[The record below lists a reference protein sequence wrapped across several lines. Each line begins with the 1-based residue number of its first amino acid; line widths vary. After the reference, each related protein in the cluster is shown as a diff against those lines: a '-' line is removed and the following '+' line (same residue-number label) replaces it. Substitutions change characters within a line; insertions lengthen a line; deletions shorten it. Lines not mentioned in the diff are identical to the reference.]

1 MVPRRRA
8 AILRDMTG
16 ESISLGAIA
25 TAFGAGL
32 ISVLS
37 PCVVPLL
44 PGYLSLVSG
53 VSIDDLR
60 GVEDLKRLRG
70 RIRLGSAGFVA
81 GFSTVF
87 VLLGASA
94 TALGGF
100 LRGFELN
107 VFGLRVGAIQLA
119 GLVIVAMGLH
129 LLGVLRIPL
138 LYRDTRFQPRDRPRG
153 VLGTF
158 VVGAAFA
165 FGWSPCVGPILGGI
179 LTLAGSHDTV
189 YQGMGLL
196 AVYAA
201 GLAVPFL
208 LAGLSVELFFRSLA
222 RVRQHLRR
230 IEQLSGALL
239 VALGL
244 LIASNRFTW
253 MNQYLSFLNAWVER
267 AEAWLL

>member
-1 MVPRRRA
+1 
-8 AILRDMTG
+8 MTSEG
-16 ESISLGAIA
+16 ISLGAYA
-25 TAFGAGL
+25 AAFGAGL

-53 VSIDDLR
+53 VSIEDLR
-60 GVEDLKRLRG
+60 EADDPAELRA
-70 RIRLGSAGFVA
+70 RIRRGSLGFVA
-81 GFSTVF
+81 GFSSVF

-100 LRGFELN
+100 LRSFELN
-107 VFGLRVGAIQLA
+107 LFGLRIDAIQLA
-119 GLVIVAMGLH
+119 GLVIVLMGLH

-138 LYRDTRFQPRDRPRG
+138 LYRDTRFQVRGVPRG
-153 VLGTF
+153 LLGTF
-158 VVGAAFA
+158 LVGAAFA

-179 LTLAGSHDTV
+179 LTMAGSHDTV

-208 LAGLSVELFFRSLA
+208 LAGLSVELFFRSLS
-222 RVRQHLRR
+222 RVRRHLHR

-239 VALGL
+239 IALGL
-244 LIASNRFTW
+244 LVASNRLTW
-253 MNQYLSFLNAWVER
+253 MNEYLSFLNDWVER
-267 AEAWLL
+267 AEGWLL

>member
-1 MVPRRRA
+1 
-8 AILRDMTG
+8 MTS
-16 ESISLGAIA
+16 ESLSLGALA

-53 VSIDDLR
+53 VSIEDLR
-60 GVEDLKRLRG
+60 EGDDPSRLRT
-70 RIRLGSAGFVA
+70 RVRLGSASFVA
-81 GFSTVF
+81 GFSSVF
-87 VLLGASA
+87 VALGASA

-100 LRGFELN
+100 LRGFAIEL
-107 VFGLRVGAIQLA
+107 FGWRIDAIQLA

-138 LYRDTRFQPRDRPRG
+138 LYRDTRFAPRETPRG

-158 VVGAAFA
+158 LVGAAFA

-189 YQGMGLL
+189 YQGMALL
-196 AVYAA
+196 ATYAA
-201 GLAVPFL
+201 GLAIPFL
-208 LAGLSVELFFRSLA
+208 VAGFSMELFFRSLT
-222 RVRQHLRR
+222 RVRRHLRR

-239 VALGL
+239 VVLGL
-244 LIASNRFTW
+244 LVATQRLTW
-253 MNQYLSFLNAWVER
+253 MNSYLSFLNDWVER

>member
-1 MVPRRRA
+1 
-8 AILRDMTG
+8 MTS
-16 ESISLGAIA
+16 ESLSLGAVA
-25 TAFGAGL
+25 AAFGAGL

-53 VSIDDLR
+53 VSIDELR
-60 GVEDLKRLRG
+60 GPEDVARLRG
-70 RIRLGSAGFVA
+70 RIRRGSAGFVA

-100 LRGFELN
+100 LRGFEVN
-107 VFGLRVGAIQLA
+107 VFGVRVDAIQLA
-119 GLVIVAMGLH
+119 GLVIVLMGLH

-138 LYRDTRFQPRDRPRG
+138 LYRDTRFQPRDTPRG

-179 LTLAGSHDTV
+179 LTVAGSQETV
-189 YQGMGLL
+189 LSGMGLL

-208 LAGLSVELFFRSLA
+208 LAGLSVEWFFRSLA
-222 RVRQHLRR
+222 GVRRHVRR
-230 IEQLSGALL
+230 IEQVSGVLL
-239 VALGL
+239 VLLGVLVATNRLTALNGYF
-244 LIASNRFTW
+244 A
-253 MNQYLSFLNAWVER
+253 FLNRVVER

>member
-1 MVPRRRA
+1 
-8 AILRDMTG
+8 MTG
-16 ESISLGAIA
+16 EGISLGAFA
-25 TAFGAGL
+25 AAFGAGL

-53 VSIDDLR
+53 VSIDDLH
-60 GVEDLKRLRG
+60 GAEDVARLRG
-70 RIRLGSAGFVA
+70 RILRGSASFVA
-81 GFSTVF
+81 GFGAVF
-87 VLLGASA
+87 VALGASA

-100 LRGFELN
+100 LRGFGFE
-107 VFGLRVGAIQLA
+107 VFGFRVSAIQLA
-119 GLVIVAMGLH
+119 GLVIVLMGLH

-138 LYRDTRFQPRDRPRG
+138 LYRDARFSISANPRG

-158 VVGAAFA
+158 LVGAAFA

-179 LTLAGSHDTV
+179 LTLAGSHETV
-189 YQGMGLL
+189 YEGMGLL

-208 LAGLSVELFFRSLA
+208 LAGLSVEWFFRAL
-222 RVRQHLRR
+222 RGVRRHLRR
-230 IEQLSGALL
+230 VEQLSGALL

-244 LIASNRFTW
+244 LVASNRLTW
-253 MNQYLSFLNAWVER
+253 MNQYLSFLNDWVEW

>member
-1 MVPRRRA
+1 
-8 AILRDMTG
+8 MTG
-16 ESISLGAIA
+16 EGISFGAYA

-53 VSIDDLR
+53 VSIDELR
-60 GVEDLKRLRG
+60 EADDPAALRA
-70 RIRLGSAGFVA
+70 RIRRGSAGFVA

-94 TALGGF
+94 TAVGGF
-100 LRGFELN
+100 LRGFGFE
-107 VFGLRVGAIQLA
+107 VFGYRVDAIQLA
-119 GLVIVAMGLH
+119 GVVIIAMGLH

-138 LYRDTRFQPRDRPRG
+138 LYRDTRFQVGGGASRG
-153 VLGTF
+153 LLGTF
-158 VVGAAFA
+158 LVGAAFA

-179 LTLAGSHDTV
+179 LTMAGSHETV

-208 LAGLSVELFFRSLA
+208 LAGLSVEWFFRSLA
-222 RVRQHLRR
+222 RVRRHLHR
-230 IEQLSGALL
+230 IEQASGVLL
-239 VALGL
+239 IALGL
-244 LIASNRFTW
+244 LVASNRLTW
-253 MNQYLSFLNAWVER
+253 MNEHLAFLNGWVER

>member
-1 MVPRRRA
+1 
-8 AILRDMTG
+8 MTG
-16 ESISLGAIA
+16 EGISLGAFA

-53 VSIDDLR
+53 VSIDDLH
-60 GVEDLKRLRG
+60 GAEDVARLRG
-70 RIRLGSAGFVA
+70 RIRRGSAGFVA
-81 GFSTVF
+81 GFSSVF

-94 TALGGF
+94 TALGAFVRGF
-100 LRGFELN
+100 GFEL
-107 VFGLRVGAIQLA
+107 FGFRVDAIQLA
-119 GLVIVAMGLH
+119 GVVIVAMGLH

-138 LYRDTRFQPRDRPRG
+138 LYRDTRFQLGGSPRG
-153 VLGTF
+153 VFGTF
-158 VVGAAFA
+158 LVGAAFA

-189 YQGMGLL
+189 YEGMGLL

-208 LAGLSVELFFRSLA
+208 LAGLSVELFFRGLA
-222 RVRQHLRR
+222 RVRRHLRR
-230 IEQLSGALL
+230 VEQVSGVLLVGLGLL
-239 VALGL
+239 VA
-244 LIASNRFTW
+244 SNRLTW
-253 MNQYLSFLNAWVER
+253 MNQYLSFLNDWVER

>member
-1 MVPRRRA
+1 MA
-8 AILRDMTG
+8 G
-16 ESISLGAIA
+16 ESISLSTWA

-53 VSIDDLR
+53 VSIDDLH
-60 GVEDLKRLRG
+60 ESDDPAQLRR
-70 RIRLGSAGFVA
+70 RIRRGSAGFVA
-81 GFSTVF
+81 GFSSVF

-94 TALGGF
+94 TAIGGF
-100 LRGFELN
+100 LRGFELSL
-107 VFGLRVGAIQLA
+107 FGLRIDAIQLA

-138 LYRDTRFQPRDRPRG
+138 LYRDTRFQLRATPRG
-153 VLGTF
+153 LVGTF
-158 VVGAAFA
+158 LVGAAFA

-179 LTLAGSHDTV
+179 LTMAGSHDTV

-196 AVYAA
+196 AVYAS

-208 LAGLSVELFFRSLA
+208 LAGLSVEWFFRSLA
-222 RVRQHLRR
+222 RVRRHLRR
-230 IEQLSGALL
+230 IEQLSGAFLIVLGLL
-239 VALGL
+239 VA
-244 LIASNRFTW
+244 SNRLTL
-253 MNQYLSFLNAWVER
+253 MNEYLSFLNGWVER

>member
-1 MVPRRRA
+1 
-8 AILRDMTG
+8 MTS
-16 ESISLGAIA
+16 ESISLGALA

-53 VSIDDLR
+53 VSIDDLH
-60 GVEDLKRLRG
+60 GAEDLARLRG
-70 RIRLGSAGFVA
+70 RIRRGSAGFVA

-107 VFGLRVGAIQLA
+107 LFGLHVDAIQLA

-138 LYRDTRFQPRDRPRG
+138 LYRDTRFQPSDSPRG
-153 VLGTF
+153 MLGTF

-179 LTLAGSHDTV
+179 LTLAGSHETV

-208 LAGLSVELFFRSLA
+208 LAGLSVELFFRAL
-222 RVRQHLRR
+222 RGVRRHLRR
-230 IEQLSGALL
+230 IEQASGVLL

-244 LIASNRFTW
+244 LVATNRLTW

>member
-1 MVPRRRA
+1 
-8 AILRDMTG
+8 MTG
-16 ESISLGAIA
+16 DGISLGAYA

-53 VSIDDLR
+53 VSVDELHEADDLAQ
-60 GVEDLKRLRG
+60 LRG
-70 RIRLGSAGFVA
+70 RIRRGSAGFIA
-81 GFSTVF
+81 GFSAVF
-87 VLLGASA
+87 VALGASA

-100 LRGFELN
+100 LRGFGFEL
-107 VFGLRVGAIQLA
+107 FGVRVDAIQLA
-119 GLVIVAMGLH
+119 GVVIIAMGLH

-138 LYRDTRFQPRDRPRG
+138 LYRDTRVQVRGAPRG
-153 VLGTF
+153 FVGTF
-158 VVGAAFA
+158 LVGAAFA

-179 LTLAGSHDTV
+179 LTMAGSHDTV

-208 LAGLSVELFFRSLA
+208 LAGMSVELFFRSLA
-222 RVRQHLRR
+222 RVRRHLHRV
-230 IEQLSGALL
+230 EQLSGVLL
-239 VALGL
+239 IALGL
-244 LIASNRFTW
+244 LVASNRLTW
-253 MNQYLSFLNAWVER
+253 MNQHLTFLNAWVER

>member
-1 MVPRRRA
+1 MS
-8 AILRDMTG
+8 G
-16 ESISLGAIA
+16 EGVSVGLWA

-53 VSIDDLR
+53 VSIEELREGDDPALLR
-60 GVEDLKRLRG
+60 R
-70 RIRLGSAGFVA
+70 RIRRGSAGFVA

-94 TALGGF
+94 TAVGSF
-100 LRGFELN
+100 LRGFELSILG
-107 VFGLRVGAIQLA
+107 VRIDAIQLA
-119 GLVIVAMGLH
+119 GLVIVVMGLH
-129 LLGVLRIPL
+129 LLGVFRIPF
-138 LYRDTRFQPRDRPRG
+138 LYRDTRFHVRTAPRS
-153 VLGTF
+153 VLGTYL
-158 VVGAAFA
+158 VGAAFA

-179 LTLAGSHDTV
+179 LTMAGSHETV
-189 YQGMGLL
+189 YEGMALL

-208 LAGLSVELFFRSLA
+208 LAGLSVEWFFRSLT
-222 RVRQHLRR
+222 RVRRHLRR
-230 IEQLSGALL
+230 VEQLSGALL
-239 VALGL
+239 VALGVL
-244 LIASNRFTW
+244 VATNRLTW
-253 MNQYLSFLNAWVER
+253 MNEHLSFLNAWVER

>member
-1 MVPRRRA
+1 
-8 AILRDMTG
+8 MTSEG
-16 ESISLGAIA
+16 ISLGALA

-53 VSIDDLR
+53 VSIDDLH
-60 GVEDLKRLRG
+60 GAEDLARLRG
-70 RIRLGSAGFVA
+70 RIRRGSAGFVL
-81 GFSTVF
+81 GFSSVF

-94 TALGGF
+94 SAVGGF

-107 VFGLRVGAIQLA
+107 FFGLRVDAIQLA

-138 LYRDTRFQPRDRPRG
+138 LYRDTRFQPGGTPRG

-208 LAGLSVELFFRSLA
+208 LAGMSVELFFRSLA
-222 RVRQHLRR
+222 RVRRHLRR

-239 VALGL
+239 VVLGL
-244 LIASNRFTW
+244 LVASNRLTW
-253 MNQYLSFLNAWVER
+253 MNQYLSFLNGWVER

>member
-1 MVPRRRA
+1 
-8 AILRDMTG
+8 MTG
-16 ESISLGAIA
+16 EAISVGVWA

-53 VSIDDLR
+53 VSSDDLH
-60 GVEDLKRLRG
+60 GSDDPAALRR
-70 RIRLGSAGFVA
+70 RIRRGSLGFVA
-81 GFSTVF
+81 GFSSVF

-94 TALGGF
+94 TTLGGL
-100 LRGFELN
+100 LRGFEFSL
-107 VFGLRVGAIQLA
+107 FGWRIDAIQLA
-119 GLVIVAMGLH
+119 GVVIIAMGLH

-138 LYRDTRFQPRDRPRG
+138 LYRDTRFQPRAVPRG
-153 VLGTF
+153 LLGTF
-158 VVGAAFA
+158 LVGAAFA

-179 LTLAGSHDTV
+179 LTMAGSHDTV

-208 LAGLSVELFFRSLA
+208 LAGLSVEWYFRSLA
-222 RVRQHLRR
+222 GVRRHLHR
-230 IEQLSGALL
+230 IEQFSGVLLIGLGLL
-239 VALGL
+239 VA
-244 LIASNRFTW
+244 SNRLTVLNEYFA
-253 MNQYLSFLNAWVER
+253 FLNSWVER

>member
-1 MVPRRRA
+1 
-8 AILRDMTG
+8 MTG
-16 ESISLGAIA
+16 EGVSLGHWA

-53 VSIDDLR
+53 VPIEELREGDDPALLR
-60 GVEDLKRLRG
+60 R
-70 RIRLGSAGFVA
+70 RIRRGSAGFVA
-81 GFSTVF
+81 GFASVF

-94 TALGGF
+94 TAIGGF
-100 LRGFELN
+100 LRGFELSL
-107 VFGLRVGAIQLA
+107 FGLRVDAIQLA

-129 LLGVLRIPL
+129 LLGVFRIPL
-138 LYRDTRFQPRDRPRG
+138 LYRDTRFHLRTAPRS

-158 VVGAAFA
+158 LVGAAFA

-179 LTLAGSHDTV
+179 LTMAGSHDTV

-208 LAGLSVELFFRSLA
+208 LAGLSVEWFFRSLT
-222 RVRQHLRR
+222 RVRRHLRR
-230 IEQLSGALL
+230 VEQLSGALL
-239 VALGL
+239 VVLGL
-244 LIASNRFTW
+244 LVATNRLTL
-253 MNQYLSFLNAWVER
+253 MNQHLAFLNAWVER

>member
-1 MVPRRRA
+1 
-8 AILRDMTG
+8 MTSEG
-16 ESISLGAIA
+16 ISAGAFL

-53 VSIDDLR
+53 VSVDELHGAQDL
-60 GVEDLKRLRG
+60 ERLRG
-70 RIRLGSAGFVA
+70 RIRRGSVGFVA
-81 GFSTVF
+81 GFSSVF
-87 VLLGASA
+87 VALGASA

-100 LRGFELN
+100 LRGFGFE
-107 VFGLRVGAIQLA
+107 VFGYRVDAIQLA
-119 GLVIVAMGLH
+119 GVVIVAMGLH

-138 LYRDTRFQPRDRPRG
+138 LYRDTRFQVGGNPRG
-153 VLGTF
+153 MLGTF

-189 YQGMGLL
+189 YEGMGLL

-208 LAGLSVELFFRSLA
+208 IAGLSVEWFFRALA
-222 RVRQHLRR
+222 RVRRHLRR
-230 IEQLSGALL
+230 VEQASGALL
-239 VALGL
+239 VALGFL
-244 LIASNRFTW
+244 VASNRLTW
-253 MNQYLSFLNAWVER
+253 MNQYLSFLNDWVER

>member
-1 MVPRRRA
+1 
-8 AILRDMTG
+8 MTS
-16 ESISLGAIA
+16 ESLSLGAYA

-44 PGYLSLVSG
+44 PGYVSLVSG
-53 VSIDDLR
+53 VSIEDLR
-60 GVEDLKRLRG
+60 EAEDPAALRA
-70 RIRLGSAGFVA
+70 RIRRGSAGFVA
-81 GFSTVF
+81 GFSAVF

-94 TALGGF
+94 TAVGGF
-100 LRGFELN
+100 LRSFELSL
-107 VFGLRVGAIQLA
+107 FGWRIDAIQLA
-119 GLVIVAMGLH
+119 GLVIVLMGLH
-129 LLGVLRIPL
+129 LLGVLRIPW
-138 LYRDTRFQPRDRPRG
+138 LYRDTRFQLRGVPRG
-153 VLGTF
+153 WIGTF
-158 VVGAAFA
+158 LVGAAFA

-208 LAGLSVELFFRSLA
+208 LAGFSVELFFHSLT
-222 RVRQHLRR
+222 RVRRHLKR

-239 VALGL
+239 VVLGGL
-244 LIASNRFTW
+244 VATNQFTW
-253 MNQYLSFLNAWVER
+253 LNEHLAFLNGWVER
-267 AEAWLL
+267 AEGWLL

>member
-1 MVPRRRA
+1 
-8 AILRDMTG
+8 MTTDAV
-16 ESISLGAIA
+16 SLGAYA

-53 VSIDDLR
+53 VSVDELR
-60 GVEDLKRLRG
+60 DGEDLAQLRG
-70 RIRLGSAGFVA
+70 RIRRGSLGFVA
-81 GFSTVF
+81 GFSSVF

-94 TALGGF
+94 TAVGGF
-100 LRGFELN
+100 LRQFELN
-107 VFGLRVGAIQLA
+107 LFGLHIDAIQIA
-119 GLVIVAMGLH
+119 GLVIVVMGLH

-138 LYRDTRFQPRDRPRG
+138 LYRDTRFLPRG
-153 VLGTF
+153 TPRGLLGTF
-158 VVGAAFA
+158 VIGAAFA

-179 LTLAGSHDTV
+179 LTLASGEDTV
-189 YQGMGLL
+189 GRGMGLL

-208 LAGLSVELFFRSLA
+208 LAGFSVELFFAALSRMK
-222 RVRQHLRR
+222 RHLRR
-230 IEQLSGALL
+230 VEQLSGLLLIGLGLL
-239 VALGL
+239 VASHRL
-244 LIASNRFTW
+244 TW
-253 MNQYLSFLNAWVER
+253 LNQYLSFLNVWVER

>member
-1 MVPRRRA
+1 
-8 AILRDMTG
+8 MTG
-16 ESISLGAIA
+16 DGISLGAFA
-25 TAFGAGL
+25 AAFGAGL

-53 VSIDDLR
+53 VSIDDLH
-60 GVEDLKRLRG
+60 GAEDVARLRG
-70 RIRLGSAGFVA
+70 RILRGSAGFVA
-81 GFSTVF
+81 GFSSVF
-87 VLLGASA
+87 VALGASA

-100 LRGFELN
+100 LRGFGIEL
-107 VFGLRVGAIQLA
+107 FGVRVDAIQLA
-119 GLVIVAMGLH
+119 GVVIIAMGLH

-138 LYRDTRFQPRDRPRG
+138 LYRDTRWQVSGSPRG
-153 VLGTF
+153 VVGTF

-208 LAGLSVELFFRSLA
+208 LAGLSVEWFFRGLSGL
-222 RVRQHLRR
+222 RRHLRR
-230 IEQLSGALL
+230 VEQVSGALL
-239 VALGL
+239 IGLGVL
-244 LIASNRFTW
+244 VASNRLTW
-253 MNQYLSFLNAWVER
+253 MNQYLSFLNDWVER
-267 AEAWLL
+267 AESWLL